1 MGKYIKLLREEV
13 RNKIKFDT
21 NLNKKCEF

>member
-1 MGKYIKLLREEV
+1 MKYIKILREEEV